1 MARERKGA
9 RVEVA
14 YVLPDCQRVIELPL
28 GKGMT
33 ALQAI
38 QASGILANAPE
49 LAGRPLDIGIYGKLV
64 ESSQVLKAGDRVEI
78 YRPLSDDLR
87 ARRRR
92 LAAQGGSTG
101 RKRSR

>member
-1 MARERKGA
+1 MAPKRKDL

-14 YVLPDCQRVIELPL
+14 YALADRQRVIELPL
-28 GKGMT
+28 GDGMT

-38 QASGILANAPE
+38 QASGILADTPE
-49 LAGRPLDIGIYGKLV
+49 LAVRPLDIGIFGKPV
-64 ESSQVLKAGDRVEI
+64 GSSQVLKAGDRVEI
-78 YRPLSDDLR
+78 YRPLPDDPR

-92 LAAQGGSTG
+92 QAAQGEPTG